1 MKTILEEAMATYVNE
16 LNKIGNMMNA
26 ALEKANKAAF
36 RGDAVNYKKNA
47 DQAVTYGNRIN
58 ELMIELHQIEAAYAA
73 I

>member
-16 LNKIGNMMNA
+16 LNKIGDMMNA
-26 ALEKANKAAF
+26 ALEKANMAAF

-47 DQAVTYGNRIN
+47 DQAVTYGNQMN
-58 ELMIELHQIEAAYAA
+58 KLMVELHQIEAAYAA